1 MIFNM
6 KVYDLSN
13 SRSLIISKYEL
24 SSVGA
29 DNTIQSITHYD
40 VDMNNAKSI
49 QNIISNKF
57 TIDLLVF
64 AKKYNLLKNTIGNN
78 KLISEIYM
86 QSFKSRAA

>member
-1 MIFNM
+1 M